1 MNFIKR
7 QLLLNLLISLGAVV
21 GKNCI
26 KRTLHKKVLPTLPP
40 ATVKGKSTIF
50 SNQNSFFKT
59 KSNTEEVK
67 KEEVTQKSTIESK
80 PTKVSQIGVNTAFSS
95 IFLLLLDNI
104 SRWYTKF
111 I

>member
-7 QLLLNLLISLGAVV
+7 QLLLKILISLGAVL

-26 KRTLHKKVLPTLPP
+26 KRALRKKVLPTLPP

-50 SNQNSFFKT
+50 SNQNKT
-59 KSNTEEVK
+59 KSNTEEV
-67 KEEVTQKSTIESK
+67 THKSTIESK

-95 IFLLLLDNI
+95 IFVFLLDNI
-104 SRWYTKF
+104 SRWYRKF